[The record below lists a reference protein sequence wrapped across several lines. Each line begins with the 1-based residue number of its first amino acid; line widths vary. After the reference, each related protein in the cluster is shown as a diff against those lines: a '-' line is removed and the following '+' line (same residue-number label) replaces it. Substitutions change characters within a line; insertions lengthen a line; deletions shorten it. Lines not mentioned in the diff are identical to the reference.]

1 MFTGIIKTMGK
12 VTSVQIRRERLYLKI
27 EAGDFVTDLK
37 EGGSVA
43 VDGAC
48 LTVTQIVDNTF
59 AADAIKETL
68 ARTTIPG
75 YTVGRLVNL
84 EKPLRF
90 SDRLDGH
97 LVQGHVDGTA
107 VFVKRS
113 ESGGNVWLSF
123 RLPKDLISGVVKKGS
138 IAIDGIS
145 LTVADVRG
153 DTVTVA
159 LIPFTLE
166 HTTLGMRRVSDPVN
180 IETDIIG
187 KYIARYLNAPK
198 TDRSIAPYM

>member
-1 MFTGIIKTMGK
+1 MFTGIIKTMGN
-12 VTSVQIRRERLYLKI
+12 VTSVQNRRERLYLKI
-27 EAGDFVTDLK
+27 EAKDFVHDLR
-37 EGGSVA
+37 EGSSVA

-48 LTVTQIVDNTF
+48 LTVTQIADNTF
-59 AADAIKETL
+59 AVDAIRETL
-68 ARTTIPG
+68 SKTTIPG

-90 SDRLDGH
+90 SDRMDGH
-97 LVQGHVDGTA
+97 IIQGHVDGTA
-107 VFVKRS
+107 VFVKKS
-113 ESGGNVWLSF
+113 QSGGNVWLSF
-123 RLPKDLISGVVKKGS
+123 RLPKDLVTGVVKKGS

-153 DTVTVA
+153 DIVTAA

-166 HTTLGMRRVSDPVN
+166 HTTLSMRKASDLVN

-187 KYIARYLNAPK
+187 KYVARYLNIRK
-198 TDRSIAPYM
+198 DNKSIAPFM

>member
-12 VTSVQIRRERLYLKI
+12 VAAIRTGGERLYLKI
-27 EAGDFVTDLK
+27 EAEGFVHDLS
-37 EGGSVA
+37 EGSSVA

-48 LTVTQIVDNTF
+48 LTVTQIADNTF
-59 AADAIKETL
+59 AVDAIKETL
-68 ARTTIPG
+68 FKTTIPG

-90 SDRLDGH
+90 SDRIDGH
-97 LVQGHVDGTA
+97 IIQGHVDGTA
-107 VFVKRS
+107 VFVKKS
-113 ESGGNVWLSF
+113 QSGGNVWLSF
-123 RLPKDLISGVVKKGS
+123 RLPKDLVTGVVKKGS

-145 LTVADVRG
+145 LTLADVRG
-153 DTVTVA
+153 DIVTAA

-166 HTTLGMRRVSDPVN
+166 HTTLGMRKTSDLVN

-187 KYIARYLNAPK
+187 KYVARYLNIRK
-198 TDRSIAPYM
+198 DNKSIAPFM